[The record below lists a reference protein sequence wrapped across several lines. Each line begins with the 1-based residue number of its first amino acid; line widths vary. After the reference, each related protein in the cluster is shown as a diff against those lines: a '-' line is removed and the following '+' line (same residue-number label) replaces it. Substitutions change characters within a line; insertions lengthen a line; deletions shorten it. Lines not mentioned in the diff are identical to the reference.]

1 MSIGLF
7 IFWLALSYLCGALP
21 WSVWL
26 GKGIFGVDPRAQPDR
41 NPGAAN
47 AFRAAGW
54 RLGAVVLALDF
65 LKACVPVAA
74 AQWLAGFQGEQLMWI
89 ALMPTV
95 GHAFS
100 IFLRFRGGR
109 GITVMFGVWAGLILY
124 HIPLVMGL
132 TALAATA
139 ALKRDEARS
148 LSIPLVLIAYLLL
161 THAPG
166 WMVFLA
172 SAQLAVLALKI
183 GVYLAQRRALERT
196 SAESGAG

>member
-1 MSIGLF
+1 MSTGTF
-7 IFWLALSYLCGALP
+7 IFWLALSYVCGALP

-26 GKGIFGVDPRAQPDR
+26 GKSVFGVDPREQPDR

-54 RLGAVVLALDF
+54 RLGMVVLALDF

-74 AQWLAGFQGEQLMWI
+74 AQSLAGFQGEQLMWI

-100 IFLRFRGGR
+100 IFMRFRGGR
-109 GITVMFGVWAGLILY
+109 GIVVMFGVWTGLTLY

-132 TALAATA
+132 TALAAMVA
-139 ALKRDEARS
+139 FKRDEARS

-166 WMVFLA
+166 WMVSLA
-172 SAQLAVLALKI
+172 SAQLAILALKI
-183 GVYLAQRRALERT
+183 GVYLAQRRTLKGP
-196 SAESGAG
+196 GAG